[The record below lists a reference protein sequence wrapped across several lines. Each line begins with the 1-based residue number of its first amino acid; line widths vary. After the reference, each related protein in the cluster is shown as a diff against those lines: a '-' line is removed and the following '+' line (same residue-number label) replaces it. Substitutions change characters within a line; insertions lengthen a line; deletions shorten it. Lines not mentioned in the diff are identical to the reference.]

1 MDSDPSSAQNLID
14 TAMQALKAGDRLTAR
29 RYAEQAAALAPQ
41 TEEAWL
47 LLSYLASPKAAQY
60 FLDRALQANPTSQ
73 RALTAQAWLDQQLTS
88 SSSPAVSVPSEPAA
102 LPDSAVPPD
111 SAVEPDTAATQEV
124 AVVPDTAATQEVAVK
139 PDAAVT
145 QEIAVQPD
153 AAATQEVAVVLDAA
167 ATQEVAVV
175 PDAVVTQEMSV
186 VPDAAVTQ
194 EVTVHSSM
202 PVPPEPAVQ
211 PGPTVP
217 PVSAGRRQ
225 LGPKFRRVL
234 RYMAI
239 LGVAV
244 AVLVGL
250 ISLNGAAQ
258 KAESQDITLTK
269 VVKMVLNSAAT
280 QEPTLTPSLTWTVAP
295 TATLAATATNTA
307 SPVPTDTASPT
318 PTETALPS
326 PTGTD
331 TPTAKPTAT
340 PSNPTRV
347 PSKPTATPSN
357 PNRGSNTSYS
367 VVAGDT
373 LSIIAAR
380 YNISVQDLIAA
391 NNLDNPSLIRASQVL
406 TIPAPGT
413 HPVTQSTAASA
424 PASANTS
431 GKWILIDISEQHTYA
446 YEDKKLVYSFVAS
459 TGIGNSTRIGTFKVL
474 DKIPNAYSNAFGIW
488 MPYWMGIYYSGTLEN
503 GIHGLPKLWNGVE
516 LWGSLLGQP
525 ATYGC
530 IESKTSEA
538 KLLYDW
544 AEVGIPVVIQR

>member
-1 MDSDPSSAQNLID
+1 MGAVPAASFFMDSDPSSAQNLID
-14 TAMQALKAGDRLTAR
+14 TAVQALKAGDRLAAR
-29 RYAEQAAALAPQ
+29 RYAEQAATLAPQ
-41 TEEAWL
+41 TEEPWL

-60 FLDRALQANPTSQ
+60 YLDRALQANPTSQ
-73 RALTAQAWLDQQLTS
+73 RALSAQAWLNQQLTS
-88 SSSPAVSVPSEPAA
+88 SSAPDASIPSEPAA
-102 LPDSAVPPD
+102 LPDSASPSEPP
-111 SAVEPDTAATQEV
+111 VEPDTAVTQEV
-124 AVVPDTAATQEVAVK
+124 AVE

-145 QEIAVQPD
+145 PEP
-153 AAATQEVAVVLDAA
+153 VV
-167 ATQEVAVV
+167 E
-175 PDAVVTQEMSV
+175 
-186 VPDAAVTQ
+186 PDAAVTQ
-194 EVTVHSSM
+194 EVTV
-202 PVPPEPAVQ
+202 Q
-211 PGPTVP
+211 PGPPVP
-217 PVSAGRRQ
+217 PVSASRRQ

-258 KAESQDITLTK
+258 TAESQDNSLAQ
-269 VVKMVLNSAAT
+269 VVKTVLNSAAS
-280 QEPTLTPSLTWTVAP
+280 QKPSLTWTVAP
-295 TATLAATATNTA
+295 TATQAATATNTA
-307 SPVPTDTASPT
+307 SPVPTGTASPI
-318 PTETALPS
+318 PTETASPVPTETILPS

-331 TPTAKPTAT
+331 IPTAKPTAT
-340 PSNPTRV
+340 PSNPTKA

-357 PNRGSNTSYS
+357 PNRAANTSYS
-367 VVAGDT
+367 VVPGDT
-373 LSIIAAR
+373 LSIIAAS

-391 NNLDNPSLIRASQVL
+391 NNLDNPSLIRAGQVL

-413 HPVTQSTAASA
+413 HPVSQSTAASA

>member
-1 MDSDPSSAQNLID
+1 MDSNPSSAQNLIE
-14 TAMQALKAGDRLTAR
+14 TAVQALKAGDRLAAR

-41 TEEAWL
+41 TEEPWL

-60 FLDRALQANPTSQ
+60 YLDHALQVNPTSQ
-73 RALTAQAWLDQQLTS
+73 RALTAQAWLNQQLTS
-88 SSSPAVSVPSEPAA
+88 SSPSAVSVPQESAA
-102 LPDSAVPPD
+102 LPDMDVQPYLAAKLDAPVQPELVV
-111 SAVEPDTAATQEV
+111 APDTAVTQEV
-124 AVVPDTAATQEVAVK
+124 AV
-139 PDAAVT
+139 
-145 QEIAVQPD
+145 
-153 AAATQEVAVVLDAA
+153 
-167 ATQEVAVV
+167 
-175 PDAVVTQEMSV
+175 
-186 VPDAAVTQ
+186 
-194 EVTVHSSM
+194 HSTL
-202 PVPPEPAVQ
+202 PVSPEPA
-211 PGPTVP
+211 VP
-217 PVSAGRRQ
+217 PVSAGRR

-234 RYMAI
+234 RYLAI

-258 KAESQDITLTK
+258 TAESQDNSLAK
-269 VVKMVLNSAAT
+269 VVKTVLNSAAT
-280 QEPTLTPSLTWTVAP
+280 QAPSSTPSLTWTVAP
-295 TATLAATATNTA
+295 TATLTATATNTA
-307 SPVPTDTASPT
+307 SPVPTNTFSLT

-326 PTGTD
+326 PTGTQPPTS
-331 TPTAKPTAT
+331 TPTTT
-340 PSNPTRV
+340 PSNPTKA

-357 PNRGSNTSYS
+357 PNRVSNTSYT
-367 VVAGDT
+367 VVPGDT
-373 LSIIAAR
+373 LSKIAAR

-391 NNLDNPSLIRASQVL
+391 NNLANPSLIRAGQVL

-516 LWGSLLGQP
+516 LWGSLLGRP

>member
-1 MDSDPSSAQNLID
+1 MDSDPSSAQKLIE
-14 TAMQALKAGDRLTAR
+14 TAVQALKAGNRLAAR
-29 RYAEQAAALAPQ
+29 RYAEQAATLAPQ
-41 TEEAWL
+41 TEEPWL

-60 FLDRALQANPTSQ
+60 FLDRALQVNPTSQ
-73 RALTAQAWLDQQLTS
+73 RALTAQAWLNKQLTS
-88 SSSPAVSVPSEPAA
+88 NSSPEVSVPSEPA
-102 LPDSAVPPD
+102 
-111 SAVEPDTAATQEV
+111 VEPDTAVTQEMAVEPDAAATQDLAVKPDAAGTQEV
-124 AVVPDTAATQEVAVK
+124 AVE

-145 QEIAVQPD
+145 QEV
-153 AAATQEVAVVLDAA
+153 AA
-167 ATQEVAVV
+167 
-175 PDAVVTQEMSV
+175 

-194 EVTVHSSM
+194 EVV
-202 PVPPEPAVQ
+202 VEPDAAVTQEVAVEPDAAVTQEVVVEHDAAVTQEVAVQ
-211 PGPTVP
+211 PGPPVP
-217 PVSAGRRQ
+217 PDSASRRQ

-239 LGVAV
+239 LGVAI

-258 KAESQDITLTK
+258 TAESQNNTLTK
-269 VVKMVLNSAAT
+269 VVKTVLNSAAT
-280 QEPTLTPSLTWTVAP
+280 QQPSLTPSLTWTVAP
-295 TATLAATATNTA
+295 TATLAAAATNTASTVPTDTA
-307 SPVPTDTASPT
+307 SPVPTNTASPT
-318 PTETALPS
+318 PTETVLPS

-331 TPTAKPTAT
+331 IPPAKPTAT
-340 PSNPTRV
+340 PSNPTKT

-357 PNRGSNTSYS
+357 PNRASNTSYS
-367 VVAGDT
+367 VVPGDT

-380 YNISVQDLIAA
+380 YNISVQDLVAA
-391 NNLDNPSLIRASQVL
+391 NNLANPSLIRAGQVL

-424 PASANTS
+424 PVSANTS